1 MAKQDSFDYAA
12 KTAELENVLEQLQN
26 PEVSLDEAMKLHEQ
40 GKVLVAALEDFLK
53 HAENTVKK
61 QLAKE

>member
-1 MAKQDSFDYAA
+1 MAKQDAFDYAA